1 MTDEQRNEA
10 AAREGEGRAPSD
22 QQPDHLEQGLGDA
35 PAAVTDHTPER
46 PRPDFL
52 PADASGPGSSEF
64 AAPGSAPTGPGP
76 SGSAGADPAG
86 PGSAG
91 HDDGPPSPGWGEL
104 GAGGLGRPG
113 AGAPDF
119 AAPGSAPEGV
129 REHRDAGTGTWGNPA
144 GDTAAFPVNIAPMTG
159 PTPYPGREPGP
170 AQGQGYDPGRYGGH
184 PPPPPPARAFGMG
197 PGWAPPPPPPGPP
210 GGAPGGGSAHG
221 RRPPS
226 VAALAA
232 IAVVIALVAGAAG
245 SIGTYLAT
253 RGGSD
258 GTDPDYSLGAS
269 PTGRVERAPESVAGV
284 ASRVLPSVVSI
295 EISGGAE
302 GGTSGSGFLV
312 KGGYVVTNNHVAAP
326 ASQGATITL
335 QFSNRKTTSGRIVGR
350 DPGSDLAVLKPDQ
363 TFGLAEVALG
373 DSDSVV
379 VGDEVIAIGSPLGL
393 SGTVTLGI
401 ISSLNR
407 PVVAGGESGV
417 MDTSYINAIQ
427 TDAAIN
433 PGNSG
438 GPLVNGKGEVIG
450 VNSAIA
456 TLGRSPTSGQ
466 GGSIGLGFAIP
477 MNHARRV
484 IEDLV
489 TTGSAKTSRIG
500 ISIDTS
506 YQGQGVRIASQADRG
521 QLPVEKGGPADKAGL
536 RPGDVI
542 TELNGSPVQNAEE
555 LMVQIRSKAPGEKIT
570 VKFQRGGKEQ
580 STTVTV
586 AAGAVPSPQPS

>member
-1 MTDEQRNEA
+1 FRRT
-10 AAREGEGRAPSD
+10 
-22 QQPDHLEQGLGDA
+22 
-35 PAAVTDHTPER
+35 
-46 PRPDFL
+46 
-52 PADASGPGSSEF
+52 
-64 AAPGSAPTGPGP
+64 
-76 SGSAGADPAG
+76 
-86 PGSAG
+86 
-91 HDDGPPSPGWGEL
+91 
-104 GAGGLGRPG
+104 
-113 AGAPDF
+113 
-119 AAPGSAPEGV
+119 
-129 REHRDAGTGTWGNPA
+129 
-144 GDTAAFPVNIAPMTG
+144 
-159 PTPYPGREPGP
+159 
-170 AQGQGYDPGRYGGH
+170 
-184 PPPPPPARAFGMG
+184 
-197 PGWAPPPPPPGPP
+197 PPPG
-210 GGAPGGGSAHG
+210 GVPGGGPAPA
-221 RRPPS
+221 RRSPS
-226 VAALAA
+226 VVALAA

-245 SIGTYLAT
+245 SIGTYLVT

-312 KGGYVVTNNHVAAP
+312 KGGYVVTNNHVAAS

-373 DSDSVV
+373 DSDSMV

-401 ISSLNR
+401 VSSLNR

-456 TLGRSPTSGQ
+456 TLGRSPASGQ

-580 STTVTV
+580 TTTVTV